1 MLQKRQ
7 PALSGLLRESVV
19 FQQHALD
26 LNGDRLGPW
35 TDDFATP
42 ARVVMRTQGEVVL
55 QQRVAGQQPVEV
67 TVRLDRFSARLDTDW
82 RMVWLG
88 WPYEIT
94 AIAVDELAATVTLI
108 ALRAR
113 EVEAVVS

>member
-7 PALSGLLRESVV
+7 PGLAGTLRESVV

-35 TDDFATP
+35 VDVFAAP
-42 ARVVMRTQGEVVL
+42 SRVVARTRGEEVL
-55 QQRVAGQQPVEV
+55 QQRIAGTQPVEI
-67 TVRLDRFSARLDTDW
+67 TLRLDRLSAELDTDW
-82 RMVWLG
+82 RAVWLG

-94 AIAVDELAATVTLI
+94 AVAVDELAATMSLLAV
-108 ALRAR
+108 RSR
-113 EVEAVVS
+113 ETETAA

>member
-7 PALSGLLRESVV
+7 PALAGLLRESVV

-26 LNGDRLGPW
+26 GNGDRLGPW
-35 TDDFATP
+35 TDEFAAP
-42 ARVVMRTQGEVVL
+42 ARVLARTQGETVL
-55 QQRVAGQQPVEV
+55 AQRVAGTQPVEV
-67 TVRLDRFSARLDTDW
+67 TLRLDRFSARVDTDW

-88 WPYEIT
+88 WPFEIT
-94 AIAVDELAATVTLI
+94 AVAVDELAATVTLI

-113 EVEAVVS
+113 EVEAVLP

>member
-7 PALSGLLRESVV
+7 PALAGLLRESVTL
-19 FQQHALD
+19 QQHALD

-35 TDDFATP
+35 TDIFATP

-55 QQRVAGQQPVEV
+55 QQRLAGQQPVEV
-67 TVRLDRFSARLDTDW
+67 TVRLDRFSAQVDTDW
-82 RMVWLG
+82 RIVWLG

-94 AIAVDELAATVTLI
+94 AIAVDELAATVTLL
-108 ALRAR
+108 AVRAR
-113 EVEAVVS
+113 ETESAL